1 MKITITIDATP
12 AEVRES
18 FGLPD
23 LKPLQED
30 IVQTLRDNMQKGMQ
44 GFDPMT
50 LLSTVWPAQLQTLQT
65 MQKAFWDNLTKTVT
79 GQTSEEHAPTKD
91 RA

>member
-1 MKITITIDATP
+1 MKITIAIDATP

-44 GFDPMT
+44 GLDPMT
-50 LLSTVWPAQLQTLQT
+50 LMASVWPPQMQTLQT
-65 MQKAFWDNLTKTVT
+65 MQKVFWDNLTKTMT
-79 GQTSEEHAPTKD
+79 GQTPEEQEPAKHRT
-91 RA
+91 